1 MFDRKHTLAVTVIV
15 LSSALASAA
24 QSSATPTITPQNA
37 APANLSGA
45 DPSAILSRV
54 EQESQAITQ
63 DLGRL
68 RIDKWKADSA
78 SKQQAESNAL
88 SIQRNLTA
96 ALPGMI
102 QQVRSNPQNLAANF
116 KLYRNVNALYEVLAG
131 LTESA
136 GAFGG
141 KNEYAALRPHLSAI
155 DDIRRNYAEL
165 LENMAV
171 QHDAQL
177 AAARA
182 AAAAQAATPPPAPQ
196 KIIVDDT
203 PAPAKKAPSKKKK
216 PSSTTTPASKPASQ
230 TAPPPKPLSQ

>member
-1 MFDRKHTLAVTVIV
+1 MFDRKHVQAVTLIIF
-15 LSSALASAA
+15 LALLNSASHSLTTPSF
-24 QSSATPTITPQNA
+24 ATQNA
-37 APANLSGA
+37 VPSNVPAA
-45 DPSAILSRV
+45 DTSAILSRL
-54 EQESQAITQ
+54 EQESQAITH

-78 SKQQAESNAL
+78 TKQQANSNAL

-102 QQVRSNPQNLAANF
+102 QQVRTSPQSLATNF
-116 KLYRNVNALYEVLAG
+116 KLYRNVNALYEVLAM

-141 KNEYAALRPHLSAI
+141 NSEYQALGPHVGAI
-155 DDIRRNYAEL
+155 DDIRRSYAEL
-165 LENMAV
+165 LENMAT
-171 QHDAQL
+171 QQDAQL
-177 AAARA
+177 AAAR

-203 PAPAKKAPSKKKK
+203 PPPTKKAPKKKK
-216 PSSTTTPASKPASQ
+216 PATTTPNTNPANQ
-230 TAPPPKPLSQ
+230 TAPPPKPSGQ

>member
-1 MFDRKHTLAVTVIV
+1 MFDRKHALAVTLIIILFAVV
-15 LSSALASAA
+15 NSAA
-24 QSSATPTITPQNA
+24 QSSGTPSFAPQNA
-37 APANLSGA
+37 APSNLSPA
-45 DPSAILSRV
+45 DPSAILSRL

-63 DLGRL
+63 DIGRL

-78 SKQQAESNAL
+78 SKQQADSNAA

-102 QQVRSNPQNLAANF
+102 QQVRANPLSLATNF
-116 KLYRNVNALYEVLAG
+116 KLYRNVNALYEVLAV

-136 GAFGG
+136 GAFGS
-141 KNEYAALRPHLSAI
+141 KSEYQALGPHVSAI

-165 LENMAV
+165 VENMAA
-171 QHDAQL
+171 QNDAQL

-182 AAAAQAATPPPAPQ
+182 AAAQAASTPPPPQ

-203 PAPAKKAPSKKKK
+203 PPPTKKAPKKKK
-216 PSSTTTPASKPASQ
+216 PTSTTAPAAKPANQ
-230 TAPPPKPLSQ
+230 TAPPPKPSSQ

>member
-1 MFDRKHTLAVTVIV
+1 MFDRKHVHAVTLIILFAV
-15 LSSALASAA
+15 LNFTA
-24 QSSATPTITPQNA
+24 QLSATSSFLPQNA
-37 APANLSGA
+37 APSNLPA
-45 DPSAILSRV
+45 PDPSAILSRL
-54 EQESQAITQ
+54 EQQSQAITQ

-78 SKQQAESNAL
+78 TKQQANSNAL

-102 QQVRSNPQNLAANF
+102 QQVRTNPQNLATNF
-116 KLYRNVNALYEVLAG
+116 KLYRNVNALYEVLAI

-141 KNEYAALRPHLSAI
+141 NSEYQALGPHVGAI
-155 DDIRRNYAEL
+155 DDIRRSYAEL
-165 LENMAV
+165 LENMAT
-171 QHDAQL
+171 QQDAQL
-177 AAARA
+177 AAAR

-203 PAPAKKAPSKKKK
+203 PPPTKKAPKKKK
-216 PSSTTTPASKPASQ
+216 PTTTAPTKPANE

>member
-1 MFDRKHTLAVTVIV
+1 MLDRKHAIAITIIV
-15 LSSALASAA
+15 LFTAVASAV
-24 QSSATPTITPQNA
+24 QSSTTPSFTPQNA
-37 APANLSGA
+37 APSNVSGA

-78 SKQQAESNAL
+78 SKQQAETNAL

-141 KNEYAALRPHLSAI
+141 SSEYRALGTHVGAI
-155 DDIRRNYAEL
+155 DDIRRNYAEV

-177 AAARA
+177 AAARTA
-182 AAAAQAATPPPAPQ
+182 ATAQAASPPPAPQ

-203 PAPAKKAPSKKKK
+203 PSPTKKAPKKKK
-216 PSSTTTPASKPASQ
+216 PTSTAIPATKPANQ
-230 TAPPPKPLSQ
+230 TAPPPKPPSQ